1 MTYVVKSNLKMMKDD
16 DFKELMP
23 NPQRGLYGSDHVIAG
38 IPIPKTQRVK
48 LFDEDTWEEFTE
60 EWASS
65 IKSSYYRVRRF
76 AGAGDQGLD
85 VVGFVTS
92 TQFSDG
98 WDNYQCKFYDH
109 PLTPSDVWVEF
120 GKVIYFSFRGDFPS
134 PRKYYFVAPRQVGT
148 KLGKLLSDAPSLKE
162 ALKENWGKYC
172 ENGITS
178 TDKVKL
184 EGELLKYLEGFDFTI
199 FDTVSLVQMIEQH
212 ATTPYHAV
220 RFGGGL
226 GLRPQP
232 EIPPEDTVSLDHRYV
247 RQLLGVYAQ
256 SIGENQKIPD
266 LSLLDK
272 DQKIRKNF
280 QRQRESFYHAESLR
294 SFSRDTV
301 PPGVFEALQNDIYDG
316 VVDVCESQHESGMDK
331 LSSTLSQAATVAVNA
346 SPLMSVTRVR
356 DKQGICH
363 QLVNDEKLNWSED
376 DG

>member
-1 MTYVVKSNLKMMKDD
+1 M
-16 DFKELMP
+16 
-23 NPQRGLYGSDHVIAG
+23 
-38 IPIPKTQRVK
+38 
-48 LFDEDTWEEFTE
+48 
-60 EWASS
+60 
-65 IKSSYYRVRRF
+65 RR
-76 AGAGDQGLD
+76 
-85 VVGFVTS
+85 
-92 TQFSDG
+92 
-98 WDNYQCKFYDH
+98 
-109 PLTPSDVWVEF
+109 
-120 GKVIYFSFRGDFPS
+120 
-134 PRKYYFVAPRQVGT
+134 
-148 KLGKLLSDAPSLKE
+148 
-162 ALKENWGKYC
+162 
-172 ENGITS
+172 
-178 TDKVKL
+178 DKVKL
-184 EGELLKYLEGFDFTI
+184 EGDLLKYLEGFDFTI

-256 SIGENQKIPD
+256 SIGDNQETPD

-272 DQKIRKNF
+272 DQRIRKNF

-316 VVDVCESQHESGMDK
+316 VVDVCESQHECGMDK